1 MKTGNTLGNFLMMLL
16 TQFTFVGILVIMCIV
31 FAQMIDLLAAATLD
45 LNEAWNLSWGEGIQ
59 FILVLAFLYWLKVQ
73 IDTRAGLG
81 KKKRN
86 ELKRV
91 IVEAITESGLAD
103 NNS

>member
-1 MKTGNTLGNFLMMLL
+1 MINLL
-16 TQFTFVGILVIMCIV
+16 NGF
-31 FAQMIDLLAAATLD
+31 AAATLD
-45 LNEAWNLSWGEGIQ
+45 LNEAWNLSWEEGIQ
-59 FILVLAFLYWLKVQ
+59 FIIVLAFVYWLKVQ

-81 KKKRN
+81 KKKRR
-86 ELKRV
+86 ELKSV